1 MRTEPFTVYLRK
13 AVPFLASYLIHHFT
27 VSVVN
32 NHTYPLWLSLSLST
46 FSVLSCFVLGLPRG
60 LCEPPAP
67 CSGFCFFLL
76 PPGILL
82 QLCLQLG
89 RCHLTGPPGPR
100 SWERCLS
107 LFHKKQNPLSEGET
121 GNSAQRV
128 QLSHFRKPSFL
139 LWGKKLHT
147 LSTTVKDQ
155 KAPLALDRVLHSWS

>member
-1 MRTEPFTVYLRK
+1 MGLR
-13 AVPFLASYLIHHFT
+13 
-27 VSVVN
+27 
-32 NHTYPLWLSLSLST
+32 
-46 FSVLSCFVLGLPRG
+46 
-60 LCEPPAP
+60 EPPAP

-76 PPGILL
+76 PSGMLL

-139 LWGKKLHT
+139 FWGKKLHT

-155 KAPLALDRVLHSWS
+155 KAPLALDRVLHSWSWSREQQSWQAVLGQSFWAGVNQNGVETRRSLEGF

>member
-1 MRTEPFTVYLRK
+1 MGLR
-13 AVPFLASYLIHHFT
+13 
-27 VSVVN
+27 
-32 NHTYPLWLSLSLST
+32 
-46 FSVLSCFVLGLPRG
+46 
-60 LCEPPAP
+60 EPPAP

-76 PPGILL
+76 PSGMLL

-155 KAPLALDRVLHSWS
+155 KAPLALDRVLHSWSWSREQQSWQAVLGQSFWAGVNQNGVETRRSLEGF